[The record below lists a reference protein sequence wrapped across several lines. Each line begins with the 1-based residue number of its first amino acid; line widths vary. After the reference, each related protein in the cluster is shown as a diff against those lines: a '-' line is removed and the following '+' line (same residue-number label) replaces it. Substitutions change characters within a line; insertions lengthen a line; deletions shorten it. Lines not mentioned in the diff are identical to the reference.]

1 MTNEASMKVWKQQIF
16 VDIDGT
22 ICSIKE
28 DHNYLE
34 AKPFPDRIKEINRLY
49 DNGHIITYWTGR
61 GGSTG
66 FDWKNNTIMQLEDW
80 GAKYHNLIVG
90 DKPHFDLYICDKS
103 VNSESY
109 FNQQKFHIT
118 HTSFKEADEDF
129 GFHL

>member
-1 MTNEASMKVWKQQIF
+1 MKVWKQQIF

-90 DKPHFDLYICDKS
+90 DKPHFYLYICDKS

>member
-1 MTNEASMKVWKQQIF
+1 MKVWKQQIF

>member
-1 MTNEASMKVWKQQIF
+1 LTNEASMKVWKQQIF